1 MSSRTKKSPAKRRN
15 QIREFFSSLPQPSG
29 AAIETVGVYRW
40 LWMELEPLVDGFVLC
55 DARGAR
61 AFAGRRMKTN
71 REDALNLVLLL
82 ADGRLPL
89 AWVPPENPRR
99 GGARRRSRPCHAC

>member
-29 AAIETVGVYRW
+29 AAIETVGFYRW

-61 AFAGRRMKTN
+61 AFAERRMKTN
-71 REDALNLVLLL
+71 QEDALNLVLLL

-89 AWVPPENPRR
+89 AWAPRR
-99 GGARRRSRPCHAC
+99 GGARRRSRPCHPC